1 MNKHIFELAKQA
13 DLIQWDTLSSG
24 VRTPDHKS
32 VVKAKKFA
40 KLIIR
45 ECVAEIH
52 VADVGNLH
60 AKAYYLDKVAE
71 HIEKH
76 FGIN

>member
-1 MNKHIFELAKQA
+1 MNARIKELEK
-13 DLIQWDTLSSG
+13 LSIEKVNCGLNGTSTAE
-24 VRTPDHKS
+24 RFNR
-32 VVKAKKFA
+32 KKFA
-40 KLIIR
+40 ELIIR

-71 HIEKH
+71 HIEKR
-76 FGIN
+76 FGVES